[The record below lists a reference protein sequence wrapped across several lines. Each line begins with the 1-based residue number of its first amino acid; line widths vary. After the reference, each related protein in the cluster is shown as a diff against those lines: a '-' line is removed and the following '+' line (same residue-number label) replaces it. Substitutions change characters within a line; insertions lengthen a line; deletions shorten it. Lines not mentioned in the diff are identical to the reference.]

1 MHNAET
7 SVTSVNRRKRL
18 IRGPPVLA
26 RKCAR
31 KGNDVGRPLPVPGA
45 ITDVFKALSDPMRWN
60 IVCQMAGV
68 DELACTTL
76 ERTLPITKPTIS
88 YHIKVLYHAGLVEV
102 RKEGRYYFYRLRR
115 DVLDQMLP
123 EISGRLGA
131 GPDALAD
138 AEVAGAR

>member
-1 MHNAET
+1 
-7 SVTSVNRRKRL
+7 
-18 IRGPPVLA
+18 
-26 RKCAR
+26 
-31 KGNDVGRPLPVPGA
+31 VPGA

-60 IVCQMAGV
+60 IVCQMAAV

-123 EISGRLGA
+123 EISSRLGA
-131 GPDALAD
+131 DPDALAD